1 MIIVLVPHAGA
12 PKVFAA
18 SAEEVVAMVSDT
30 SETGSYVASLP
41 PGVVAG
47 EFEAAWIKLT
57 IDLRHA
63 KHFGTVA
70 DAWQY
75 YALNSYGLPNV
86 RYVSILTA
94 LNAMGTSTADG
105 SKGVLK

>member
-12 PKVFAA
+12 LKVFAA

-41 PGVVAG
+41 PGVIAG
-47 EFEAAWIKLT
+47 EFEAAWIRLT

-63 KHFGTVA
+63 RHFDTVD

-75 YALNSYGLPNV
+75 YALNSYQ
-86 RYVSILTA
+86 
-94 LNAMGTSTADG
+94 STQCTIHKHPDRIECVGDG
-105 SKGVLK
+105 GWRWFNGCS

>member
-12 PKVFAA
+12 LKVFAA

-47 EFEAAWIKLT
+47 DFEAAWIRLA
-57 IDLRHA
+57 IDLQHARH
-63 KHFGTVA
+63 FDTLD
-70 DAWQY
+70 DARRY
-75 YALNSYGLPNV
+75 YALHRDGLPNV
-86 RYVSILTA
+86 RHVSILTA
-94 LNAMGTSTADG
+94 LNGFGTATADG
-105 SKGVLK
+105 SKDVPK